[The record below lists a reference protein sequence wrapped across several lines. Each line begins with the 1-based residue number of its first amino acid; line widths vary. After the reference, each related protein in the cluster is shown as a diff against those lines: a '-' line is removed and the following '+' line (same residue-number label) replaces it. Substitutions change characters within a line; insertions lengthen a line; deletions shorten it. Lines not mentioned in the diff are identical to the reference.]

1 MGDYFENVTYEY
13 DENGNVK
20 KKLIERRFYSESLDT
35 KETEPKDYL
44 SVNIKK
50 VDEWAHIPAKNS
62 EFAAGYDLF
71 ACPETHDGKPVAS
84 ILPGHMA
91 KIRTGVAMSIPRGY
105 FGAIYARSGIA
116 TKKGLRPANCVG
128 VIDSDYRGEI
138 IVALY
143 NDSDKTQIV
152 APGDRIAQLIISPYA
167 VDAELIEVK
176 ELDNTVRGAGG
187 FGSTGE

>member
-1 MGDYFENVTYEY
+1 MGDYFEDVTYEY
-13 DENGNVK
+13 DDDGRVK
-20 KKLIERRFYSESLDT
+20 KRTVSSRLYGTESYD
-35 KETEPKDYL
+35 ETPEVNDIL
-44 SVNIKK
+44 SINIKK
-50 VDEWAHIPAKNS
+50 VDERAKIPAKSS

-105 FGAIYARSGIA
+105 FGAIYARSGLA

-167 VDAELIEVK
+167 VDAELVEVK
-176 ELDNTVRGAGG
+176 ELDNTVRGSGG

>member
-20 KKLIERRFYSESLDT
+20 KKLIERHFYSESLDT
-35 KETEPKDYL
+35 KEKEQKDYL

-50 VDEWAHIPAKNS
+50 VDEWAHIPTKNS

-143 NDSDKTQIV
+143 NDSEKTQIV
-152 APGDRIAQLIISPYA
+152 APGDRVAQLIISPYA
-167 VDAELIEVK
+167 VDAELVEVK
-176 ELDNTVRGAGG
+176 ELDDTVRGAGG